1 MLKEEAF
8 EILKS
13 EWIVGLENGD
23 MGNTFSDTYKL
34 KDGAPYL
41 LHNKNGE
48 CCTVKMANVASPF
61 WRMLHAVFHT
71 S

>member
-23 MGNTFSDTYKL
+23 IGNTFSDTYKL
-34 KDGAPYL
+34 KDGAPEDIKKEFHRLCYL
-41 LHNKNGE
+41 MEHYG
-48 CCTVKMANVASPF
+48 
-61 WRMLHAVFHT
+61 
-71 S
+71 